1 MSSENPFGGAMQFDA
16 AEPAA
21 GAAGLTCTRCTAAIQ
36 NVYHQAGGQVVCSLC
51 RTRIESQA
59 AAGGDLGKALLY
71 GAGAAAAGAAIY
83 YGFLVFTKSEWAL
96 IAILVGFMVGKAVN
110 VGSGGRG
117 GAMYQGSA
125 VALTYAS
132 IVAAYAA
139 FLNQAFDGVLVQAM
153 GPVRLFLE
161 AAKFPFIDIDPI
173 NLLIIGVGLFQAW
186 SMNRAA
192 DPVAVSGPYSL
203 APKAEAGLVAGE

>member
-1 MSSENPFGGAMQFDA
+1 MSSENPFAGAMQFDA

-21 GAAGLTCTRCTAAIQ
+21 GATALTCTRCSAAIQ

-51 RTRIESQA
+51 RTKIEAQA
-59 AAGGDLGKALLY
+59 QAGGDLGKAALF
-71 GAGAAAAGAAIY
+71 GAGAAAVGAAIY
-83 YGFLVFTKSEWAL
+83 YGFAILTDSEWAL

-117 GAMYQGSA
+117 GALYQGTA
-125 VALTYAS
+125 VALTYAA
-132 IVAAYAA
+132 IVAAYA
-139 FLNQAFDGVLVQAM
+139 GLVNHATNGLAVAVM
-153 GPVRLFLE
+153 GWFELFMT
-161 AAKFPFIDIDPI
+161 AAKAPFQDIDPI

-192 DPVAVSGPYSL
+192 EPVAVSGPYSL